1 MELGYV
7 MLNKYASKYAGE
19 KTVELHTDEKTITH

>member
-1 MELGYV
+1 MALSYV

-19 KTVELHTDEKTITH
+19 NIVSLHADKKL

>member
-1 MELGYV
+1 MALNYV

-19 KTVELHTDEKTITH
+19 KIAGLHADEKL

>member
-1 MELGYV
+1 MALSYV

-19 KTVELHTDEKTITH
+19 KTVGLHTDEKL

>member
-1 MELGYV
+1 MALNYV

-19 KTVELHTDEKTITH
+19 KTVELHADKKL

>member
-1 MELGYV
+1 MALSYV

-19 KTVELHTDEKTITH
+19 KAAGLYADEKL